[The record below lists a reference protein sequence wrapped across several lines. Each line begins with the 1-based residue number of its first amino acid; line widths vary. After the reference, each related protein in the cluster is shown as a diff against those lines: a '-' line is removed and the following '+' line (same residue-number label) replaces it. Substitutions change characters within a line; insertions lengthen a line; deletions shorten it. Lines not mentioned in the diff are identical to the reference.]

1 MEFYKRTYYK
11 HEKELARYE
20 DGQSIFIAFDPFSK
34 QSILYRAKPVAK
46 ESRQKFLFQFPMSI
60 HNDQLSDLC
69 HHLSAVSLKPQDG
82 TTVFIVVSSAQQ
94 NGKRRLVIKSDPSY
108 GNLVLSYQKAKEKIP
123 DQEPTF
129 DDNAGFI
136 DLSDDGD
143 DVGSTGISCL
153 EFEDEKFA
161 QFQFRQ
167 ADKLGLI
174 VKRLRTYIQQLVT
187 NKVVSSQLRTEEKKK
202 EKTKGKREK
211 KQTGGGKKRVKK
223 IETSED
229 EVEETLITT
238 PPGVIGLA
246 PADSSYFPIQDES
259 TNLGM
264 VSFTD
269 EETKL
274 DRSYVML
281 HLNFFVYLY
290 TLKNR
295 YLEASNGSN
304 INCIDIVR
312 ENKKFFESV
321 DADVSLK
328 FLENNQENVDHIL
341 DAMCDILNDA
351 NILLENI
358 KYFDT
363 EGEI

>member
-69 HHLSAVSLKPQDG
+69 HHLSAISLKPRDD
-82 TTVFIVVSSAQQ
+82 TAVFIVVSSTQQ

-136 DLSDDGD
+136 DLSDGD
-143 DVGSTGISCL
+143 DETSTGIPYL

-167 ADKLGLI
+167 ADKLGSI

-187 NKVVSSQLRTEEKKK
+187 NKVVSSQLCTEEKKK

-238 PPGVIGLA
+238 PPGVNGLP
-246 PADSSYFPIQDES
+246 PANSSYCPMPSYGNEEDES

-269 EETKL
+269 EEAKL
-274 DRSYVML
+274 DKSYVML
-281 HLNFFVYLY
+281 HLNFFVHLY
-290 TLKNR
+290 NIKNR
-295 YLEASNGSN
+295 YLEATDGLN
-304 INCIDIVR
+304 IDCIDIVR
-312 ENKKFFESV
+312 ENKAFFESV

-328 FLENNQENVDHIL
+328 FLEDNQENVNHIL
-341 DAMCDILNDA
+341 DIMCDILNDA
-351 NILLENI
+351 KIDL
-358 KYFDT
+358 DT
-363 EGEI
+363 EEEI